1 MAPTTD
7 DEADPDGDR
16 LGPDGNDETEGQGPE
31 DAQQRE
37 RWGILAAIGAA
48 SLAARAAS
56 GVAEVVGSSA
66 PARAADHAARRLSD
80 PLVRQGDEVRDRIES
95 EAGPAA
101 QQALKQV
108 TPGVVEAVDINAVL
122 AAIDV
127 NALVDRLDVD
137 RLVDRIDVGAVVAKV
152 DVGELVAQ
160 VDVDA
165 IVSRVDIDAIVSR
178 VDIDAIVARVDID
191 ALLARLDL
199 TAVLDRID
207 LDHLLASIDLGAV
220 LARIALNAL
229 LDSVDH
235 IALLGSVVLDALLEG
250 VDLNEL
256 LAGLDIDALMSKT
269 ELGGIIARSTSGVAS
284 EALDVVRSQGVG
296 MDGFINRL
304 VNRALGRDPA
314 ELPPGPPLLIDGRRA
329 LPPAPGEP
337 GGADDAHPDEAAPA
351 KVTT

>member
-1 MAPTTD
+1 MASMTD
-7 DEADPDGDR
+7 DEADPPSGHQPDGD
-16 LGPDGNDETEGQGPE
+16 DETTGESSE
-31 DAQQRE
+31 DDPQRE

-56 GVAEVVGSSA
+56 GVAEVVGGSA

-108 TPGVVEAVDINAVL
+108 TPGVVDAVDINAVL

-165 IVSRVDIDAIVSR
+165 IVSRVDVDAIVSRVDIDAIVSR

-207 LDHLLASIDLGAV
+207 LDHLLASIDLDAV
-220 LARIALNAL
+220 LERIDLN
-229 LDSVDH
+229 
-235 IALLGSVVLDALLEG
+235 ALLGSVDLDALLAG
-250 VDLNEL
+250 VDLNEV
-256 LAGLDIDALMSKT
+256 LAGLDIDALMSET

-304 VNRALGRDPA
+304 VNRTLGRDPA
-314 ELPPGPPLLIDGRRA
+314 ELPPGPPLLVDGRRA
-329 LPPAPGEP
+329 LPPGE
-337 GGADDAHPDEAAPA
+337 ADGAHPDEDAPA
-351 KVTT
+351 TGTT